1 MLKRILMAGLAVAGL
16 SLAALPANADDYP
29 SRTVTIIV
37 PYPAGGPTDQAARV
51 IAQSLSKQFNQS
63 VIVENLSGGG
73 TIIATNKVAKAA
85 PDGYTLML
93 HNLQISANVS
103 LYKNL
108 PFDTM
113 KDLTPIILVNR
124 NPLVLVGRNTL
135 EANNLDELLALMK
148 KTTLKAAIPGFG
160 ATGHLATSLLAQE
173 SHSKLDMIPYR
184 GAAPA
189 LNDILGGHVDL
200 FFATPQ
206 SIIQHVN
213 TGKMKAY
220 GVTSKEPLP
229 ELPKVKSF
237 VSVLG
242 PKLEFHYWQAFY
254 APAQTPKPIIDK
266 INAAV
271 QKAVSDPAILKTW
284 SSQGVEPFPANE
296 RSVDAAKKFMK
307 EEVERWGKVIKDNNI
322 HLDQ

>member
-51 IAQSLSKQFNQS
+51 IAQSLSKQVNQS

-113 KDLTPIILVNR
+113 KDLTPIIWSTAIR
-124 NPLVLVGRNTL
+124 SFWSGAIRSRQ
-135 EANNLDELLALMK
+135 
-148 KTTLKAAIPGFG
+148 TTS
-160 ATGHLATSLLAQE
+160 TNCS
-173 SHSKLDMIPYR
+173 
-184 GAAPA
+184 
-189 LNDILGGHVDL
+189 
-200 FFATPQ
+200 
-206 SIIQHVN
+206 
-213 TGKMKAY
+213 
-220 GVTSKEPLP
+220 
-229 ELPKVKSF
+229 
-237 VSVLG
+237 
-242 PKLEFHYWQAFY
+242 
-254 APAQTPKPIIDK
+254 
-266 INAAV
+266 
-271 QKAVSDPAILKTW
+271 
-284 SSQGVEPFPANE
+284 
-296 RSVDAAKKFMK
+296 RS
-307 EEVERWGKVIKDNNI
+307 
-322 HLDQ
+322 